1 MEIRLQSRRT
11 GITSW
16 LISEAI
22 HHALDYPNSINY
34 LLYPS
39 MAQRDYAWNTQCNK
53 IKLYGSQ
60 KREVYGTKS
69 MMFDNGS
76 AIEFITTNFIMPDK
90 KMIGDGKRFI
100 FVDNLEMFYPSNV
113 GINKI
118 NVIPFSNSDDLFVG
132 GTSEIDGAF
141 RIVIDYKEFCKTHNL
156 NEYLR
161 EFYNIHDFI
170 VETDF
175 LKNDTITSYHPYE
188 CESCRQCDMRNRG
201 CLRLGK
207 FFAVRR
213 KCPLYTEMLV
223 HLLNN
228 GIDHELEKE
237 LEWIS

>member
-1 MEIRLQSRRT
+1 MEIRLQSRQT
-11 GITSW
+11 GITTW
-16 LISEAI
+16 LISEAVQ
-22 HHALDYPNSINY
+22 HALDYPNSINY

-39 MAQRDYAWNTQCNK
+39 MAHRDYAWHAQCNK
-53 IKLYGSQ
+53 IKLYGSR
-60 KREVYGTKS
+60 KREVCGTKS

-90 KMIGDGKRFI
+90 KMTGHGMQFI
-100 FVDNLEMFYPSNV
+100 FVDNIEMFHPGNV

-141 RIVIDYKEFCKTHNL
+141 RIVIDYREFCKTHNL

-170 VETDF
+170 VYTDF
-175 LKNDTITSYHPYE
+175 LKNDVVMSYCPCE
-188 CESCRQCDMRNRG
+188 CEFCNECNLKNYG

-207 FFAVRR
+207 LFAVR
-213 KCPLYTEMLV
+213 KQCPLYTEMMV

-228 GIDHELEKE
+228 DVKKE
-237 LEWIS
+237 LEWIPSAR